1 MDILQHFS
9 AARQVLSV
17 PPGLILFAEGDQ
29 GALMYILVEGEADI
43 AVGGEVVE
51 VATPPAFL
59 GEMALID
66 QPVRSATVTSRT
78 ECKLLSVGQR
88 EFDLLV
94 RESPEFAREV
104 MRSVCTRLRATND
117 KLMQAIGEVS
127 VRGQKPRA

>member
-1 MDILQHFS
+1 M
-9 AARQVLSV
+9 
-17 PPGLILFAEGDQ
+17 
-29 GALMYILVEGEADI
+29 MYILVEGEADI

-78 ECKLLSVGQR
+78 SCKLLSVGQR

-104 MRSVCTRLRATND
+104 MRSVCTRLRATNE